1 MRDLVKFVKFT
12 TFYNTGKD
20 LATFDS
26 NCLTD
31 IPLLVKA
38 SKLARFF
45 FSPGSQ
51 TPIAVGCW

>member
-1 MRDLVKFVKFT
+1 MCCMRDLLVFVKFT

-45 FSPGSQ
+45 SPQ
-51 TPIAVGCW
+51 DLKHP